1 VRGHVEHLPKICE
14 RCGARYD
21 ASAAFCTRDGTPLDV
36 GAAPDAYLGQT
47 LLGQFHIEARLGAG
61 GMGTVYRARQ
71 LGVERPV
78 AVKILHAELTQNADA
93 IRRFQREARVSAAL
107 DHPNIV
113 RVILFGQL
121 PDNSLFLVMEFL
133 DGRSL
138 ADVLHAEGALAP
150 PRAVHITL
158 QICDAIGEAHREGV
172 VHRDVKPENI
182 QLVTRGRDADFVKVL
197 DFGIARFLWGEQ
209 TMVTQTGLIFGTAR
223 YISPE
228 GAAGEVTDARSDVY
242 SIGVLL
248 FQLLCGETPF
258 DAPAPVSLLMKHI
271 QDPAP
276 DVRARGRGAGVP
288 APIAEVVARTLAK
301 NPDARFDDARALAD
315 ALRDAALRAGLT
327 SASPQPGPSLAPP
340 ASLTGAPF
348 AQRPVDARGS
358 APPIEAH
365 GTLPRRN
372 TTSGEPFA
380 TTYDAAASFG
390 DERSVDEAAEAAGLT
405 PQRRRTRK
413 RLLFAAFLTGA
424 LAVGVGAFVAKRL
437 GGTESAAPDRDA
449 LARRARAAFD
459 VGAYDEHSPHRT
471 APGEDILTLTRAI
484 LLAHP
489 GDADALRLREA
500 AARRLVA
507 DADQARGALRWDDAR
522 ALYDRA
528 LRLAPDE
535 QSAREGL
542 AIVAQHE
549 HAAAATAGVRTV
561 PAVPRAGEAVTLVA
575 TLAQGT
581 TLPAGA
587 IPRFRVT
594 RGGRAL
600 RGEIR
605 ATLGDDG
612 AWLGGFTFPQA
623 GEYGVF
629 FTVDDATAGLQLRAQ
644 ILVDASDAP
653 RAASRR
659 RTPRDNDTPMVLTH
673 EVREPA
679 PPNVVVPPR
688 PEDGIDWR
696 IPPEPPPA
704 RRPDTPNSD
713 TPTPPSPPAPP
724 APWTGQTL

>member
-21 ASAAFCTRDGTPLDV
+21 ASAAFCTRDGAPLDA
-36 GAAPDAYLGQT
+36 GGAPDPYLGQT

-107 DHPNIV
+107 DHPNVV

-138 ADVLHAEGALAP
+138 ADVVHAEGALTPA
-150 PRAVHITL
+150 RAVHIAM
-158 QICDAIGEAHREGV
+158 QICDAIGEAHRQGV
-172 VHRDVKPENI
+172 VHRDVKPENV
-182 QLVTRGRDADFVKVL
+182 QLVTRGRDTDFVKVL

-209 TMVTQTGLIFGTAR
+209 TMVTQSGLIFGTAR

-228 GAAGEVTDARSDVY
+228 GAAGEITDARSDVY

-258 DAPAPVSLLMKHI
+258 DAPAPVAVLMKHI
-271 QDPAP
+271 QEPAP
-276 DVRARGRGAGVP
+276 DVRTRGRGAGIP

-315 ALRDAALRAGLT
+315 ALRDAALRAGLA
-327 SASPQPGPSLAPP
+327 SASPQPGASLAPP
-340 ASLTGAPF
+340 ASLPSAPF
-348 AQRPVDARGS
+348 TQRPVDARGS
-358 APPIEAH
+358 AQPIEARD
-365 GTLPRRN
+365 TRPPRDA
-372 TTSGEPFA
+372 TSADTFGA
-380 TTYDAAASFG
+380 SSSAASPFV
-390 DERSVDEAAEAAGLT
+390 DTRSVDEAAEALGLT
-405 PQRRRTRK
+405 PRRRRTRK
-413 RLLFAAFLTGA
+413 RLLFAAFVTGA

-437 GGTESAAPDRDA
+437 GGSESAAADRDT

-459 VGAYDEHSPHRT
+459 VGAYDDRSPHRT
-471 APGEDILTLTRAI
+471 APGEDVLTLTRAI

-489 GDADALRLREA
+489 GDTDALRLRAA

-549 HAAAATAGVRTV
+549 HAAAPTAGVRTL
-561 PAVPRAGEAVTLVA
+561 PAVPRAGDAVTLVA
-575 TLAQGT
+575 TLAQGIT
-581 TLPAGA
+581 VPAGA
-587 IPRFRVT
+587 VPRFRVT
-594 RGGRAL
+594 RSGRAL

-629 FTVDDATAGLQLRAQ
+629 FVVDDATAGLQLRAQ

-653 RAASRR
+653 RATGRR
-659 RTPRDNDTPMVLTH
+659 RTPRESDTPMVLTH

-679 PPNVVVPPR
+679 PPTVVVPPR
-688 PEDGIDWR
+688 PDDGIDWR

-704 RRPDTPNSD
+704 RTPNGPNSD
-713 TPTPPSPPAPP
+713 TPTPPAPPAPP